1 MVRLIRRYF
10 GGICS
15 HLYVI
20 SIIYIFIVNKNTSNN
35 NLLNT
40 YLCQASCRHSWI
52 VQWITHVVAVSLQK
66 FYEVKVTHSRSHSQR
81 AEDLESE
88 PRSDRLQTPPSC
100 VFVKYCYIYNM
111 VRNKTVKINRGE
123 RIRNMRQQIS
133 FYSIL
138 LMTSYFLSKY
148 VLLEILLF
156 MAVILVIN

>member
-1 MVRLIRRYF
+1 MACYEILEPMVTLIRRYF

-66 FYEVKVTHSRSHSQR
+66 LYEVKVTHSRSHSQR

-88 PRSDRLQTPPSC
+88 PRSDRLQTPPSG
-100 VFVKYCYIYNM
+100 VFVKYCYIYN
-111 VRNKTVKINRGE
+111 
-123 RIRNMRQQIS
+123 
-133 FYSIL
+133 L
-138 LMTSYFLSKY
+138 W
-148 VLLEILLF
+148 LEIKLWKLIEERGLGIWDNRFLF
-156 MAVILVIN
+156 IASC